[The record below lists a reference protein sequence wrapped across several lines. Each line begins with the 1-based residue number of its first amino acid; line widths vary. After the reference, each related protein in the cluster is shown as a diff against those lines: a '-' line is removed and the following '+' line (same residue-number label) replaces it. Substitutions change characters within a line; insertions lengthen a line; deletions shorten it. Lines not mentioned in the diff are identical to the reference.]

1 MVHRP
6 SDEATRRLALDYRCR
21 PLAARHEDG
30 ELSYTLRYGIEM
42 IAARGPAQEKDAI
55 LVCLADQPML
65 RLDVIRTL
73 IDAWKA
79 GGTPVV
85 RPSYREAPGE
95 PGHPL
100 LIDRSLWGHAAEMR
114 GESGFGPVIES
125 RRIPVKTIS
134 VAGRNP
140 DVDTAADLEAIAAAA
155 EVGEH

>member
-1 MVHRP
+1 VVHRP
-6 SDEATRRLALDYRCR
+6 SDEATRLLALDYRCR
-21 PLAARHEDG
+21 PLAARHEHG

-55 LVCLADQPML
+55 LICLADQPML
-65 RLDVIRTL
+65 RLDVIRSL

-79 GGTPVV
+79 GGASVV

-100 LIDRSLWGHAAEMR
+100 LIDRSLWVHAAEMR
-114 GESGFGPVIES
+114 GESGFAPVIES
-125 RRIPVKTIS
+125 RRILVKTIS

-140 DVDTAADLEAIAAAA
+140 DVDTAADLEALAAAA